1 MALLKNRTSFY
12 FVAGLIGL
20 AIIGIVSRFISN
32 PTSFLTNIFV
42 FLIIGFG
49 IFFLVRRFYGASPQ
63 RREQTAFKKAA
74 KRSKKR
80 FQQKDAPKP
89 SSKSISGNV
98 STFRRTA
105 NKAKSAPH
113 LTVIEGKKGKKKKRA
128 SF

>member
-12 FVAGLIGL
+12 FVIGLIML
-20 AIIGIVSRFISN
+20 AIIGVVSRFISN
-32 PTSFLTNIFV
+32 PMAFIQGIFI

-49 IFFLVRRFYGASPQ
+49 IFFLVRRFYGANPAKS
-63 RREQTAFKKAA
+63 EQSAFRKAA

-80 FQQKDAPKP
+80 FQQKDSRKP
-89 SSKSISGNV
+89 AAKTANSNV
-98 STFRRTA
+98 STLKKVK
-105 NKAKSAPH
+105 NKPRSAAH